1 MKVSKRE
8 EKGTDN
14 NHLPAETHTK
24 KDTLRGLDVLADL
37 QVHLK
42 AEIITKA
49 KERFP
54 HLTNLKMLIKF

>member
-8 EKGTDN
+8 EKGIDN
-14 NHLPAETHTK
+14 NHLTAEIHTK
-24 KDTLRGLDVLADL
+24 KDTLRGLDDLADL
-37 QVHLK
+37 QVHPK